1 MVWRSLWKIPRRSKC
16 STKGLASDA
25 LGVILVIMDEEK
37 KRCMIC
43 GKSVVIPKGGI
54 CEPCQDRIRREA
66 LGEQAGI
73 GDRADRELA
82 KHGVNPT
89 KK

>member
-1 MVWRSLWKIPRRSKC
+1 
-16 STKGLASDA
+16 
-25 LGVILVIMDEEK
+25 
-37 KRCMIC
+37 MIC
-43 GKSVVIPKGGI
+43 AKPMEVLKGGI

-73 GDRADRELA
+73 AERADREISRQ
-82 KHGVNPT
+82 GVSPT

>member
-1 MVWRSLWKIPRRSKC
+1 MVCAKE
-16 STKGLASDA
+16 
-25 LGVILVIMDEEK
+25 VLV
-37 KRCMIC
+37 
-43 GKSVVIPKGGI
+43 VKGGI

-73 GDRADRELA
+73 SDRADRELE
-82 KHGVNPT
+82 KHGVKPI

>member
-1 MVWRSLWKIPRRSKC
+1 MS
-16 STKGLASDA
+16 
-25 LGVILVIMDEEK
+25 EEK
-37 KRCMIC
+37 KKCMIC
-43 GKSVVIPKGGI
+43 GKAAAVLKGGI

-73 GDRADRELA
+73 SDRADRELT
-82 KHGVNPT
+82 KHGVTPR

>member
-1 MVWRSLWKIPRRSKC
+1 M
-16 STKGLASDA
+16 ADA
-25 LGVILVIMDEEK
+25 K

-43 GKSVVIPKGGI
+43 AKEAAALKGGI

-66 LGEQAGI
+66 MGQQAGI
-73 GDRADRELA
+73 SERADKELS
-82 KHGVNPT
+82 KHGIIPA

>member
-1 MVWRSLWKIPRRSKC
+1 MS
-16 STKGLASDA
+16 
-25 LGVILVIMDEEK
+25 EEK
-37 KRCMIC
+37 KKCMIC
-43 GKSVVIPKGGI
+43 GKAAAGLKVGI

-73 GDRADRELA
+73 SDRADRELT
-82 KHGVNPT
+82 KHGVTPN

>member
-1 MVWRSLWKIPRRSKC
+1 MVKI
-16 STKGLASDA
+16 A
-25 LGVILVIMDEEK
+25 

-43 GKSVVIPKGGI
+43 AKETILLQGGI
-54 CEPCQDRIRREA
+54 CQPCQERIRREA

-73 GDRADRELA
+73 SDRADKELS
-82 KHGVNPT
+82 KHGVTPV

>member
-1 MVWRSLWKIPRRSKC
+1 MNETTKKCMVCAKPV
-16 STKGLASDA
+16 A
-25 LGVILVIMDEEK
+25 LL
-37 KRCMIC
+37 
-43 GKSVVIPKGGI
+43 KGGI

-73 GDRADRELA
+73 ADRADREIA
-82 KHGVNPT
+82 RQGVSPT